1 MTKIQD
7 SYGQWL
13 SQYDWSYWITFTTRY
28 TLTLPSGRRLMERFW
43 NHTDFKR
50 TGNARLFWCAEPF
63 DLREGY
69 HLHGLLKCN
78 GIITIKMIAQIHNY
92 ACGNVDLRKE
102 DWHRIQV
109 QRYDSKLGAGHYVA
123 KYITKRLA
131 DYDIL
136 ERIA

>member
-7 SYGQWL
+7 SYGEWL
-13 SQYDWSYWITFTTRY
+13 SQYDWSYWVTFTTRY

-50 TGNARLFWCAEPF
+50 TGKARLFWCAEPF

-78 GIITIKMIAQIHNY
+78 EIITIKMIAQIHNY
-92 ACGNVDLRKE
+92 ACGNVECRK
-102 DWHRIQV
+102 DQWHRIQIK
-109 QRYDSKLGAGHYVA
+109 RYDNKLGAGYYVG
-123 KYITKRLA
+123 KYITKRLS
-131 DYDIL
+131 DYDML
-136 ERIA
+136 ERF